1 MATSQLKLA
10 LLLLVI
16 VQLAHLAPLD
26 PKPAEEK
33 QEEPKVEGAAGEGDN
48 KEAEPLGLEY
58 ERYLREVI
66 QVLEADPEMKAK
78 MDEMDTDDL
87 LSGKF
92 GKQLN
97 NVGNHIRSQ
106 LDDLKRKEIQR
117 LRIVARKKMEEHAGA
132 DTQTNLL
139 DFIAHVDF
147 RNEHTFEEA
156 DLNNL
161 LQKAT
166 KDLEENDRQRRQEFK
181 RYEME
186 KELKRRTELKHM
198 EAKERAEAER
208 QYREEREQLRQHSK
222 VNHPGSKKQLEE
234 VWEKTDHLEKRDFNP
249 KTFFFLHDANSD
261 GFLDAFELEALFIKE
276 VEKIYQGRK
285 NVDVQEKFEELS
297 RMREHVVNQIDGNKD
312 KMVSLE
318 EFMEAAAAS
327 DFDDESEWQDLNKED
342 QFTEEELNAY
352 QEELRRTLEETKAK
366 MAEAGDNFVKVRQ
379 PQRQEPVAMD
389 QGHAQQIK
397 DDLSKGLPPID
408 TKEGKINMG
417 VQGVPQAPGIVPNM
431 EQQQNL
437 QHEAQPPA
445 MQVIVPQQ
453 GNQVLQMQKEHQQ
466 LQNVAQEQE
475 QQPAEQQQE
484 PQQP

>member
-33 QEEPKVEGAAGEGDN
+33 QEEPKVEGVAGEGDN

-208 QYREEREQLRQHSK
+208 QYREEREQLRHHSK

-234 VWEKTDHLEKRDFNP
+234 VWEKTDHLEKGDFNP

-408 TKEGKINMG
+408 TKEGKINLG
-417 VQGVPQAPGIVPNM
+417 VQVVPQAPGIVPNR

-445 MQVIVPQQ
+445 MQVVPQQ

-466 LQNVAQEQE
+466 QQNVAQEQE

-484 PQQP
+484 VQQP